1 MNEPEKLEA
10 AFMGKITAGATH
22 ELKNVLAIIKESA
35 GLMEDLIALNK
46 DQFPVR
52 EKFLSVLTRI
62 AEQVARGVEISS
74 RLNHFAHSP
83 DTVLASV
90 DLNDIVDQVG
100 FLAHRFA
107 RSRKIALKIV
117 RQERSIVL
125 TTDPLKLQMVVFDCL
140 DLLINMVS
148 MGSGIALLPREVSA
162 GQAVID
168 FSTDRGR
175 EYEQI
180 DPSAWPNWGSLQL
193 KAGQLNAKV
202 EPGSAPVWLSLFL
215 TSEGK

>member
-1 MNEPEKLEA
+1 MNEPENLEA

-46 DQFPVR
+46 DQFPLR
-52 EKFLSVLTRI
+52 EKFLNVLTRI
-62 AEQVARGVEISS
+62 GDQVARGVEISS
-74 RLNHFAHSP
+74 RLNHFAHTP
-83 DTVLASV
+83 DTAVASV
-90 DLNDIVDQVG
+90 DLNDVVEHVA

-107 RSRKIALKIV
+107 RSRKIALKPV
-117 RQERSIVL
+117 LQERSIVL
-125 TTDPLKLQMVVFDCL
+125 TTDPLKLQMIIFDCL
-140 DLLINMVS
+140 DLIINMVS
-148 MGSGIALLPREVSA
+148 MGSGITLLPREVSE
-162 GQAVID
+162 GQAAID

-180 DPSAWPNWGSLQL
+180 DPSAWPSWGSLQL
-193 KAGQLNAKV
+193 KAGQLKARV

-215 TSEGK
+215 TTEGK